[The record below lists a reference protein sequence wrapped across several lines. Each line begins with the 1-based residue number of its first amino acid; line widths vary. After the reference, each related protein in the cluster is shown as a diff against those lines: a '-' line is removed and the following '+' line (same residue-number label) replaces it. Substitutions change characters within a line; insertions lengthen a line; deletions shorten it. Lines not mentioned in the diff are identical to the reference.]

1 MEAANTAFNPLG
13 SGPLEQVI
21 SPTVSDPL
29 VQLSTNREFHGGPIR
44 PVSVYG
50 PAKAEVEQAWER
62 TPEVY
67 KNMSQWLFKSQNG
80 TIRYNPDGS
89 IKSAVRGLGPFGN
102 VSDISPET
110 IEYFVQYL
118 GGGLGKTIATSI
130 NTVQGTI
137 KKDADY
143 TKSPFVSTFFGKFD
157 KKSEA
162 RSLYTYEKDMKRQV
176 FDEPTRLKYLR
187 YLESYYKKG
196 NLTPKEYRQRYK
208 RFIKAQRYAV
218 RNLD

>member
-1 MEAANTAFNPLG
+1 MRLPYGYNVFKVVGNIAGDIAWKQMNNEPIEPVAQMVRFMEAANTAFNPLG

-110 IEYFVQYL
+110 IEYFVQ
-118 GGGLGKTIATSI
+118 
-130 NTVQGTI
+130 
-137 KKDADY
+137 
-143 TKSPFVSTFFGKFD
+143 
-157 KKSEA
+157 
-162 RSLYTYEKDMKRQV
+162 
-176 FDEPTRLKYLR
+176 
-187 YLESYYKKG
+187 
-196 NLTPKEYRQRYK
+196 
-208 RFIKAQRYAV
+208 
-218 RNLD
+218 